1 MGGRAGACDS
11 LRCLSACLFLT
22 VHLHRWVHF
31 VHSVFVGR
39 RVRHLCETSSTHPA
53 ANNTSTS
60 RYLVLTCHR
69 GISQVDK
76 DDSVSLRYNGSYLD
90 LACHLP
96 RPPPSPCPRRPS
108 TECNCTHE
116 IKKQSMGGTGRARD
130 GTAHLGS
137 LSRQMGC
144 MFRVSRLH
152 HYRTGS
158 KTRSETRENKYRSTD
173 IYVQRMCN
181 LSEPPSH

>member
-116 IKKQSMGGTGRARD
+116 IKKQSVGFASSNNVTVSLTLLQRPPAADGRHGTSTGRD
-130 GTAHLGS
+130 G
-137 LSRQMGC
+137 
-144 MFRVSRLH
+144 
-152 HYRTGS
+152 
-158 KTRSETRENKYRSTD
+158 
-173 IYVQRMCN
+173 
-181 LSEPPSH
+181 PSG

>member
-116 IKKQSMGGTGRARD
+116 IKKQSSSRRRWAARDEHGTGRPIWVVSLVRWDACFACRD
-130 GTAHLGS
+130 
-137 LSRQMGC
+137 
-144 MFRVSRLH
+144 
-152 HYRTGS
+152 
-158 KTRSETRENKYRSTD
+158 STTTEVNAY
-173 IYVQRMCN
+173 IAK
-181 LSEPPSH
+181 LFGIPPHSHF